1 MKKNLTYSLTIFS
14 VLVLAGIALIRSMHN
29 ETDINCQ
36 SRTILHDGQ
45 NVLTMKSVLH
55 ISKNDNFFD
64 VFLTFRQQGSSEEN
78 FHRVVNFNYDKNKDI
93 YQMFSDVT
101 NDNTMNRDVRNKLN
115 DMLPDFF
122 LMPQRGIR
130 LKINR
135 LKNGNY
141 TILNDRLPVFLCMP
155 VAN

>member
-1 MKKNLTYSLTIFS
+1 
-14 VLVLAGIALIRSMHN
+14 
-29 ETDINCQ
+29 
-36 SRTILHDGQ
+36 
-45 NVLTMKSVLH
+45 
-55 ISKNDNFFD
+55 
-64 VFLTFRQQGSSEEN
+64 
-78 FHRVVNFNYDKNKDI
+78 
-93 YQMFSDVT
+93 MFSDVT
-101 NDNTMNRDVRNKLN
+101 NNNTMNRNVRNKLN

>member
-1 MKKNLTYSLTIFS
+1 MSLSRFPVQGLAEELPSTTVNKPKS
-14 VLVLAGIALIRSMHN
+14 VPGIALYIICALAAR
-29 ETDINCQ
+29 
-36 SRTILHDGQ
+36 LY
-45 NVLTMKSVLH
+45 
-55 ISKNDNFFD
+55 
-64 VFLTFRQQGSSEEN
+64 QGSSEEN
-78 FHRVVNFNYDKNKDI
+78 FLRVVNFNYDKNKDI

>member
-1 MKKNLTYSLTIFS
+1 MKKSLIYSLTLFS
-14 VLVLAGIALIRSMHN
+14 ILVLVTIFVFRLMYN

-36 SRTILHDGQ
+36 SRTIMHDGQ
-45 NVLTMKSVLH
+45 NVLTIKSVLH
-55 ISKNDNFFD
+55 INNDDNFFD
-64 VFLTFRQQGSSEEN
+64 IFLTFGQQGSSSEN
-78 FHRVVNFNYDKNKDI
+78 FHRVVNFNYDKDQDV

-101 NDNTMNRDVRNKLN
+101 NDNTMTRDIRNKLN

-141 TILNDRLPVFLCMP
+141 IILNDRLPVFLCMP
-155 VAN
+155 VAS